1 MSILMINIE
10 VCIDNIESLYTAQR
24 AGAGRIELCSSLTLG
39 GLTPSSGLTTQV
51 VKHAIVPVY
60 AMIRPRDGDFLYSS
74 DEIEMMLCEIHHVR
88 SLGVQGV
95 VLGLLNQQA
104 EIDKDILKSLMQ
116 ESRDLGVTFHRAIDC
131 CADAELAVDTVIS
144 AGCERI
150 LTSGLASN
158 AQLGSECIKRMVKQ
172 ADGRLSIMAG
182 AGINENNVASIVKVT
197 GIQEVHI
204 SGKIAR
210 ASNMQKLIN
219 CGYLPEFLKM
229 NVTSNEKVDGV
240 KQALL
245 GF

>member
-1 MSILMINIE
+1 MINVE
-10 VCIDNIESLYTAQR
+10 VCIDNIESLYAAQR

-39 GLTPSSGLTTQV
+39 GLTPSSGLITQV
-51 VKHAIVPVY
+51 VKHAAIPVY
-60 AMIRPRDGDFLYSS
+60 TMIRPRDGDFLYSS
-74 DEIEMMLCEIHHVR
+74 DEVEIMLCEIHHAR

-116 ESRDLGVTFHRAIDC
+116 ESRGLGVTFHRAIDC
-131 CADAELAVDTVIS
+131 CVDAELAVETVIS

-150 LTSGLASN
+150 LTSGSAKS
-158 AQLGSECIKRMVKQ
+158 AELGCESIKRMVKQ

-182 AGINENNVASIVKVT
+182 AGINANNVATIVKAT
-197 GIQEVHI
+197 GIQEVHL
-204 SGKIAR
+204 SGKTVR
-210 ASNMQKLIN
+210 SSYMQKLIN
-219 CGYLPEFLKM
+219 CGYLPEFMIM
-229 NVTSNEKVDGV
+229 NVTSSEKVDGV